1 MKKKKILISGTASG
15 LGKFLN
21 KKIYSVRF
29 NRKKNLKYYENTN
42 WDCIIHCGAYAGDS
56 VEKIFESIYTT
67 YKISKLKSKK
77 FIFISSMITE
87 NKNISLYKISKLI
100 CENIL
105 KERKQLVI
113 LKLGS
118 IIGKYMRKNT
128 ISKLIKDKDVK
139 IGLSKKSLYSF
150 ISFSEILDF
159 INICLKRN
167 YIGTFNFL
175 RNDFITLEKISK
187 KLNKKVRFGNFFFKG
202 INGSNSK
209 INKIYNLREKTSI
222 DVIIDEIKK
231 I

>member
-1 MKKKKILISGTASG
+1 
-15 LGKFLN
+15 
-21 KKIYSVRF
+21 
-29 NRKKNLKYYENTN
+29 
-42 WDCIIHCGAYAGDS
+42 
-56 VEKIFESIYTT
+56 
-67 YKISKLKSKK
+67 
-77 FIFISSMITE
+77 MITE

-128 ISKLIKDKDVK
+128 ILKLIKDKDVK

-159 INICLKRN
+159 INICLKGN

-175 RNDFITLEKISK
+175 RNDFVTLEKYQKIKQKSSIWK
-187 KLNKKVRFGNFFFKG
+187 FFFKG
-202 INGSNSK
+202 ISGSNSK